1 MTARE
6 RRLGRSSSEQRASRL
21 LAAIA
26 PQPAIQRQ
34 RSAARWYAASAPSA
48 VLIFVSLAASLFL
61 SVGCGGDNP
70 KAPAMHDGP
79 VYQNKSAGFRFLVPQ
94 GWNQSAS
101 AQLPPK
107 LDREFLVV
115 QYRLKTSQQGG
126 LFEVLCFEPQA
137 SFDLA
142 QYHRGPSHGVEQ
154 WTDDGAPRSEQI
166 GGEEVVRQRVKGT
179 QGKRALV
186 KEVASVTRGAR
197 VYSFTGVFS
206 DGDRDAEEEI
216 NRAVTSLIW
225 SRK

>member
-1 MTARE
+1 MS
-6 RRLGRSSSEQRASRL
+6 LLRSVV
-21 LAAIA
+21 LAT
-26 PQPAIQRQ
+26 
-34 RSAARWYAASAPSA
+34 S
-48 VLIFVSLAASLFL
+48 L
-61 SVGCGGDNP
+61 SVCAGCGGGSP
-70 KAPAMHDGP
+70 KAPVLHDGP

-154 WTDDGAPRSEQI
+154 WMDDGPVRKEQI

-186 KEVASVTRGAR
+186 KEIASVTRGVR